1 MRIEKK
7 TLNDA
12 LRVLGKV
19 VCQTSPVELYR
30 SVRFVGDVDGVMA
43 MATDGVETV
52 SVILDAFA
60 ETEIDFCVPFKELK
74 DQVRMGRSETI
85 ELTGKFIEFPELEE
99 PSADA
104 VSAIL
109 PVNFGELLTQA
120 APIVDRTGYR
130 RVLHGINLSNAGV
143 TVTDGK
149 QLLHLPCIL
158 SLTKDVTIPF
168 PSALLAAKTSEMGVL
183 QVWDKFFQIEIGNF
197 CWYGKLLEGQYP
209 NWRGVIP
216 SPESHDYS
224 ITLLDTEK
232 VIAWMKMIPSQK
244 TTNGV
249 ELNVMPDGS
258 VTLVSCIQPNFELN
272 TQATVSGVQPR
283 AVLTLDREIILRMLL
298 QGYNTFSAHSDGLV
312 PVIASGGSGQYIAMP
327 IRTISKNPIPTNKE
341 NKEMET
347 ENTNVVE
354 QTGATVKSNDTGFAM
369 NCEKGNTGNFE
380 AATFN
385 GNQRKITGVA
395 LSQGTQ
401 KQVGNFDSCASIPV
415 VNPLDEL
422 GAAVEEFKLKIK
434 AMFEESTALS
444 RKVKEAAPIQKQ
456 KERDFIQARR
466 GIERIRMAI

>member
-30 SVRFVGDVDGVMA
+30 SVRFVGDGDGVMS
-43 MATDGVETV
+43 MVTDGVETV
-52 SVILDAFA
+52 SMAVDAFA

-74 DQVRMGRSETI
+74 DLVRIGRSETI
-85 ELTGKFIEFPELEE
+85 ELTGKFIEFPAFEE
-99 PSADA
+99 TDADA

-109 PVNFGELLTQA
+109 PVNFGELMGQA

-130 RVLHGINLSNAGV
+130 RVLHGINLSNAGI
-143 TVTDGK
+143 TATDGK
-149 QLLHLPCIL
+149 QLLHLPCVL
-158 SLTKDVTIPF
+158 SLAKDVTIPF
-168 PSALLAAKTSEMGVL
+168 PSALLAAKTSEMGIL
-183 QVWDKFFQIEIGNF
+183 RTWNNLFQIEIGNF
-197 CWYGKLLEGQYP
+197 KWHGKLLEGQYP

-216 SPESHDYS
+216 SAESHDYS
-224 ITLLDTEK
+224 ITLHEVEK
-232 VIAWMKMIPSQK
+232 VLAWLKMIPSQK

-272 TQATVSGVQPR
+272 TSATVAGVQPR

-312 PVIASGGSGQYIAMP
+312 PVIASGGAGQYIAMP
-327 IRTISKNPIPTNKE
+327 IRTINKNPIQPKQEEKKMEIE
-341 NKEMET
+341 N
-347 ENTNVVE
+347 NVVE
-354 QTGATVKSNDTGFAM
+354 QTA
-369 NCEKGNTGNFE
+369 
-380 AATFN
+380 
-385 GNQRKITGVA
+385 
-395 LSQGTQ
+395 
-401 KQVGNFDSCASIPV
+401 PV

-422 GAAVEEFKLKIK
+422 NANVEEFRGKLKLLLD
-434 AMFEESTALS
+434 ESGVLI
-444 RKVKEAAPIQKQ
+444 RKVKEVALIQKQ

-466 GIERIRMAI
+466 AIKRIRMAI